1 MTAVEQNTSGA
12 LDGATGHDEYLRVLE
27 AIQTGALQLL
37 AGFPHQ
43 PSALRV
49 QVGEVTIEAEWQ
61 VSAAPV
67 VAAPVAGGTVEV
79 AGGSVESPAAQDDP
93 PLGAVFRAPSVGVFY
108 RSSEPGADPFVEVGD
123 RVTAGQQIA
132 IVEAMKLMIP
142 VTAQASGVIT
152 EILKENNDP
161 VQFDEPLFS
170 YSPE

>member
-1 MTAVEQNTSGA
+1 MTAVEANSSGA
-12 LDGATGHDEYLRVLE
+12 LDGSAGHDEYLRILD

-37 AGFPHQ
+37 AGFPQQ

-61 VSAAPV
+61 VSAASV
-67 VAAPVAGGTVEV
+67 ETAGGAVEAAAAPD
-79 AGGSVESPAAQDDP
+79 SP
-93 PLGAVFRAPSVGVFY
+93 PLGAVLRAPSVGVFY
-108 RSSEPGADPFVEVGD
+108 RSPEPGADPFVQVGD

-142 VTAQASGVIT
+142 VTTQTSGVIT
-152 EILKENNDP
+152 EVLKEDSEP

>member
-1 MTAVEQNTSGA
+1 MTALEENI
-12 LDGATGHDEYLRVLE
+12 TGHDEYLRVLE

-37 AGFPHQ
+37 AGFPQQ

-61 VSAAPV
+61 VAGLPLAPTQ
-67 VAAPVAGGTVEV
+67 ATVETV
-79 AGGSVESPAAQDDP
+79 VAQDDP
-93 PLGAVFRAPSVGVFY
+93 PIGAVFRAPSVGVFY
-108 RSSEPGADPFVEVGD
+108 RSPEPGADPFVQVGD

-142 VTAQASGVIT
+142 VTAQTSGVIT
-152 EILKENNDP
+152 GILVEDNEP
-161 VQFDEPLFS
+161 VQFDQSLFS

>member
-1 MTAVEQNTSGA
+1 MTAVEENTSGA
-12 LDGATGHDEYLRVLE
+12 LDGATGHDEYLRILD

-61 VSAAPV
+61 VSTAPV
-67 VAAPVAGGTVEV
+67 VTAPAGTVEM
-79 AGGSVESPAAQDDP
+79 AGGAVETLAAPDNPA
-93 PLGAVFRAPSVGVFY
+93 LCAVFRAPSVGVLY
-108 RSSEPGADPFVEVGD
+108 RSQEPGADPFVEAGD

>member
-1 MTAVEQNTSGA
+1 MTAVEENI
-12 LDGATGHDEYLRVLE
+12 TGHDEYLRVLE

-37 AGFPHQ
+37 AGFPQQ

-61 VSAAPV
+61 VSGLPLAP
-67 VAAPVAGGTVEV
+67 APATVETV
-79 AGGSVESPAAQDDP
+79 VAQDDP
-93 PLGAVFRAPSVGVFY
+93 PIGAVFRAPSVGVFY
-108 RSSEPGADPFVEVGD
+108 RSPEPGADPFVQVGD

-142 VTAQASGVIT
+142 VTAQTSGVIT
-152 EILKENNDP
+152 GILVEDNEP
-161 VQFDEPLFS
+161 VQFDQSLFS

>member
-1 MTAVEQNTSGA
+1 MTAVDENTTGA
-12 LDGATGHDEYLRVLE
+12 LDGATGHDEYLRTLE

-67 VAAPVAGGTVEV
+67 IAAPVAGGAVEV
-79 AGGSVESPAAQDDP
+79 AVESLAAQDNP
-93 PLGAVFRAPSVGVFY
+93 QLGAVFRAPSVGVFY
-108 RSSEPGADPFVEVGD
+108 RSQEPGAAPFVEVGD
-123 RVTAGQQIA
+123 RVAAGQQIA

-152 EILKENNDP
+152 EILKENNEP